1 MDANRL
7 SKALLA
13 LRDLVFRL
21 RGTDGCPWDILQT
34 DATIKMY
41 LLEEAYEVLDAIE
54 RGEPADVCQELGD
67 LLFQIIFLVS
77 LAEERGEFNLIEVVE
92 QIAEKMRY
100 RHPHVFGEVKV
111 GSAEE
116 VAYNWQKLKKE
127 EKKQPESLLAQLR
140 GLPLDL
146 PGLLRAHRLTERAS
160 RASLR
165 GSVVEVE
172 WDEVERHFRELKKAI
187 STSDKEW
194 IGQQMGEILFA
205 LASLARDQGL
215 NAESLLR
222 QTNQKFIQRV
232 EESEQTLE
240 EADLGGDQPATEDA
254 TRSQA
259 QVKNKEE

>member
-1 MDANRL
+1 MDMHKL
-7 SKALLA
+7 SQALLA

-77 LAEERGEFNLIEVVE
+77 LAEEREEFDLVEVVE

-116 VAYNWQKLKKE
+116 VAYNWQKLKKREKE
-127 EKKQPESLLAQLR
+127 ESESLSVQLR
-140 GLPLDL
+140 GLPIDL
-146 PGLLRAHRLTERAS
+146 PALLRAHRLSERAS
-160 RASLR
+160 RASLH
-165 GSVVEVE
+165 GSDAEVE
-172 WDEVERHFRELKKAI
+172 WVEVERHFKELKKAV

-194 IGQQMGEILFA
+194 VGQQMGEILFA
-205 LASLARDQGL
+205 LASLARDRGL

-222 QTNQKFIQRV
+222 QRNQEFIQRV
-232 EESEQTLE
+232 EKMEQALE
-240 EADLGGDQPATEDA
+240 EVDIKVDQPAAEDA
-254 TRSQA
+254 KRSQCK
-259 QVKNKEE
+259 VKIKEE

>member
-21 RGTDGCPWDILQT
+21 RGTNGCPWDILQT

-77 LAEERGEFNLIEVVE
+77 LAEEREEFDLVEVVE
-92 QIAEKMRY
+92 QIAEKMKY

-116 VAYNWQKLKKE
+116 VAYNWQKLKKR
-127 EKKQPESLLAQLR
+127 EKEGPKSLSGQLR
-140 GLPLDL
+140 GLPTDL
-146 PGLLRAHRLTERAS
+146 PGLLRAHRLSERAS
-160 RASLR
+160 KASLR
-165 GSVVEVE
+165 GSDAQVEWVEVE
-172 WDEVERHFRELKKAI
+172 RRFKELKKAV
-187 STSDKEW
+187 SASDKEW
-194 IGQQMGEILFA
+194 IGQQMGETLFA
-205 LASLARDQGL
+205 LASLARDRGL

-222 QTNQKFIQRV
+222 QTNQEFIQCV
-232 EESEQTLE
+232 EKMEQALG
-240 EADLGGDQPATEDA
+240 EADIRVDQPATADVK
-254 TRSQA
+254 RSQA
-259 QVKNKEE
+259 DLKIKEE